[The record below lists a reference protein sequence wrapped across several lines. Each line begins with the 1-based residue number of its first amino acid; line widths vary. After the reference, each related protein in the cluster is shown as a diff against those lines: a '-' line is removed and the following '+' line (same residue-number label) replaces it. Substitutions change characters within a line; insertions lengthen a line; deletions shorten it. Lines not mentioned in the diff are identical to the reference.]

1 MDSFA
6 TYVAENWP
14 QLLVTFFL
22 GAVSAYL
29 VRTHV
34 ARRQA
39 AYSTLIDL
47 LDAVDS
53 AERRFHKPH
62 MISVGGREHAFVQG
76 LPEGW
81 RQLERTGLLAL
92 RLPRWRYKRIRE
104 ELGPLADIHPT
115 PEQGGLLH
123 ELEDPHSPYAHSE
136 SAIDAVMPDEQTLNR
151 IYRGRAMVRQVI
163 RRPL

>member
-1 MDSFA
+1 VDSFA
-6 TYVAENWP
+6 TYVSENWP
-14 QLLVTFFL
+14 QLLVTFVL

-29 VRTHV
+29 IRTHV

-47 LDAVDS
+47 LDAVDA

-62 MISVGGREHAFVQG
+62 MISVGGREHAFAQG

-81 RQLERTGLLAL
+81 RQLERTGLLSL
-92 RLPRWRYKRIRE
+92 RLPRWRYRKIRA
-104 ELGPLADIHPT
+104 ELGPLADICPT

-123 ELEDPHSPYAHSE
+123 EFEDPHSPYAHSE
-136 SAIDAVMPDEQTLNR
+136 TAIDQAMPEDETLNR
-151 IYRGRAMVRQVI
+151 VLRGRAMVREVI